1 MLVLTRKT
9 DESIVIN
16 GNITVK
22 VLGIKGN
29 RVRLG
34 IVAPAEIAVHRSEVY
49 LELENLFEDDV
60 AEAECHLASA
70 C

>member
-1 MLVLTRKT
+1 MLVLTRKI
-9 DESIVIN
+9 DESIVID

-22 VLGIKGN
+22 VLGVKGN

-49 LELENLFEDDV
+49 LEMEKLFAD
-60 AEAECHLASA
+60 EAECQLASA